1 MKAIIHGDNGLRL
14 GEMPTPIAKSGEV
27 VVAIKTAG
35 LNRRDLYIP
44 ARRENKGHDL
54 ILGSDGAGV
63 VESVGEGV
71 TKWSVGDEVLV
82 NPSLNWFEKSDG
94 SPEGFGPLGMPDDGT
109 FSEKIVLSQEQLEP
123 RPAYLSWE
131 ESASIALAGLTGFR
145 ALVTR
150 GKVKKGDTV
159 FVPGAGSGVVTFI
172 IQFAKAIGARVIVT
186 SRSEEKRE
194 HALKLGA
201 DRAID
206 THVDWNEVL
215 KDETI
220 DLVIE
225 SVGKATFNRSLKC
238 LKKGGRLVVFGA
250 TTEDVID
257 LDLRELFNKQQ
268 EIVGSMMGSRDE
280 LREMLAFSKE
290 HNIRPVIDRTMPLE
304 DALEGFSM
312 LEDSTH
318 FGKIVFTV

>member
-1 MKAIIHGDNGLRL
+1 MKAIIHGDQGLRV
-14 GEMPTPIAKSGEV
+14 GEMPEPTAKSKEV

-44 ARRENKGHDL
+44 DRRGNKGHDL
-54 ILGSDGAGV
+54 VLGSDGAGI
-63 VESVGEGV
+63 VETVGEGV
-71 TKWSVGDEVLV
+71 TKWSVGDEVLI

-94 SPEGFGPLGMPDDGT
+94 SPDGFGPLGMPDDGT
-109 FSEKIVLSQEQLEP
+109 FAEKIVLSEEQLEP
-123 RPAYLSWE
+123 RPSYLTWE
-131 ESASIALAGLTGFR
+131 ESATIALAGLTGYR

-150 GKVKKGDTV
+150 GNVKKGETV

-172 IQFAKAIGARVIVT
+172 IQFAKAIGARVIVS

-206 THVDWNEVL
+206 TNGDWNEEL

-225 SVGKATFNRSLKC
+225 SIGRATFNRSLEI

-268 EIVGSMMGSRDE
+268 QIIGSMMGSRDE
-280 LREMLAFSKE
+280 LREMLAFTEK
-290 HNIRPVIDRTMPLE
+290 HNIRPIIDQTLPLE
-304 DALEGFSM
+304 EALKGFEI
-312 LEDSTH
+312 LENSSQ
-318 FGKIVFTV
+318 FGKIVFTI

>member
-1 MKAIIHGDNGLRL
+1 MKAIIHGDDGLRL
-14 GEMPTPIAKSGEV
+14 GEMRVPAAKKGEV

-44 ARRENKGHDL
+44 DRRGNKGQDL
-54 ILGSDGAGV
+54 ILGSDGAGI
-63 VESVGEGV
+63 VESIGQGV
-71 TKWSVGDEVLV
+71 TKWSIGDEVLI

-94 SPEGFGPLGMPDDGT
+94 SPEGFGPLGMPDNGT
-109 FSEKIVLSQEQLEP
+109 FAEKIVISEEQLEP

-131 ESASIALAGLTGFR
+131 ESASIGLAGLTGFR
-145 ALVTR
+145 ALITR

-172 IQFAKAIGARVIVT
+172 IQFAKAAGARVIVT
-186 SRSEEKRE
+186 SRSEEKRKQ
-194 HALKLGA
+194 ALNLGA

-206 THVDWNEVL
+206 TNADWNEEL

-225 SVGKATFNRSLKC
+225 SIGKATFNRSLEC

-268 EIVGSMMGSRDE
+268 EIIGSMMGSRDE
-280 LREMLAFSKE
+280 LREMLAFTEKYR
-290 HNIRPVIDRTMPLE
+290 IRPIIDRILPLD
-304 DALEGFSM
+304 DALEGFKI
-312 LEDSTH
+312 LETSSQ

>member
-1 MKAIIHGDNGLRL
+1 MKAIIHGDEGLRL
-14 GEMPTPIAKSGEV
+14 GEMPTPAAKKGEV
-27 VVAIKTAG
+27 VVALKTAG

-63 VESVGEGV
+63 VEAVGQDV
-71 TKWSVGDEVLV
+71 TRWSVGDEVMI

-94 SPEGFGPLGMPDDGT
+94 SPEGFRLLGMPDDGT
-109 FSEKIVLSQEQLEP
+109 FAEKIVISEEQLEF

-131 ESASIALAGLTGFR
+131 ESASIGLAGLTGFR
-145 ALVTR
+145 ALITR
-150 GKVKKGDTV
+150 GKMKKGDTV
-159 FVPGAGSGVVTFI
+159 FVPGAGSGVVTLI
-172 IQFAKAIGARVIVT
+172 IQFAKAAGARVIVT

-194 HALKLGA
+194 QALKLGA
-201 DRAID
+201 DRAIN
-206 THVDWNEVL
+206 THADWNEEL

-225 SVGKATFNRSLKC
+225 SVGKATFNRSLQS
-238 LKKGGRLVVFGA
+238 LKNGGRLVVFGA

-257 LDLRELFNKQQ
+257 LDLRELFNRQQ

-280 LREMLAFSKE
+280 LREMLVFAEK
-290 HNIRPVIDRTMPLE
+290 HHIRPVIDRILPLD
-304 DALEGFSM
+304 DALEGFKM
-312 LEDSTH
+312 LEDSSQ

>member
-1 MKAIIHGDNGLRL
+1 MKAIIHGDEGLRL
-14 GEMPTPIAKSGEV
+14 GEMPTPAAKKGEV
-27 VVAIKTAG
+27 VVALKTAG

-63 VESVGEGV
+63 VEAVGQDV
-71 TKWSVGDEVLV
+71 TRWSVGDEVII

-94 SPEGFGPLGMPDDGT
+94 SPEGFRPLGMPDDGT
-109 FSEKIVLSQEQLEP
+109 FAEKIVISEEQLEF

-131 ESASIALAGLTGFR
+131 ESASIGLAGLTGFR
-145 ALVTR
+145 ALITR
-150 GKVKKGDTV
+150 GKMKKGDTV

-172 IQFAKAIGARVIVT
+172 IQFAKAAGARVIVT

-194 HALKLGA
+194 QALKLGA

-206 THVDWNEVL
+206 THADWNEEL

-225 SVGKATFNRSLKC
+225 SVGKATFNRSLQS
-238 LKKGGRLVVFGA
+238 LKNGGRLVVFGA

-257 LDLRELFNKQQ
+257 LDLRELFNRQQ

-280 LREMLAFSKE
+280 LREMLVFAEK
-290 HNIRPVIDRTMPLE
+290 HHIRPVIDRILPLD
-304 DALEGFSM
+304 DALEGFKM
-312 LEDSTH
+312 LEDSSQ